1 MTIESALA
9 VKIPVP
15 NVIPFPSDPDFGKGD
30 FFTGELGGK
39 SKIDLLFETYVSE
52 RKKIPTKQKQKPF
65 YLSPSE
71 CSKFPS
77 SHNGQFAAMLET
89 TRGFKKF
96 EGLSEEILDKFLKYV
111 GERTSKS
118 VGGLVYKTIK
128 TGFNV
133 GIAFA
138 NKNDSSYETEKRV
151 EGKECGIIIEVYN
164 ASQPVEIYKIDE
176 NGKRRRAILIPEKM
190 KRSCGY
196 NGKNFLNAYTLRCKA
211 SDLGNYFFSANVK
224 GIYKMDRKPNR
235 LAN

>member
-1 MTIESALA
+1 MRRARFIFHISGNAFGFLYFGKIYKFAKSTRQMTIESALA

-118 VGGLVYKTIK
+118 
-128 TGFNV
+128 
-133 GIAFA
+133 
-138 NKNDSSYETEKRV
+138 
-151 EGKECGIIIEVYN
+151 
-164 ASQPVEIYKIDE
+164 
-176 NGKRRRAILIPEKM
+176 
-190 KRSCGY
+190 
-196 NGKNFLNAYTLRCKA
+196 
-211 SDLGNYFFSANVK
+211 
-224 GIYKMDRKPNR
+224 
-235 LAN
+235 